1 VLLGGPD
8 RAVQLVRDRG
18 HDACAAAGL
27 RLRRHHGG
35 HGRPGG
41 RATCCQRVLGGDR
54 GLGRGTDQGHL
65 AGHPGEF
72 GLHRRELCQRPAE
85 LFAFLH
91 VRHGHVERSL
101 GGPRDEQRPEQAQQA
116 PGVVRRAG
124 WRVAHLDVRAQPDLV
139 PRLAGQVPARPDSF
153 GRRDDG

>member
-1 VLLGGPD
+1 VFLRGPD

-18 HDACAAAGL
+18 HDARAAAGL

-35 HGRPGG
+35 QGLPGEG
-41 RATCCQRVLGGDR
+41 GALGGDR
-54 GLGRGTDQGHL
+54 GLGRGADQGGL

-72 GLHRRELCQRPAE
+72 GLHRRELRQRPAE
-85 LFAFLH
+85 LLAFLH

-101 GGPRDEQRPEQAQQA
+101 GGPGNEQRPEQAQQA
-116 PGVVRRAG
+116 PGVVRRPGRRA
-124 WRVAHLDVRAQPDLV
+124 VHLGVRAQPDLV
-139 PRLAGQVPARPDSF
+139 PRLAGQVPARPDPF